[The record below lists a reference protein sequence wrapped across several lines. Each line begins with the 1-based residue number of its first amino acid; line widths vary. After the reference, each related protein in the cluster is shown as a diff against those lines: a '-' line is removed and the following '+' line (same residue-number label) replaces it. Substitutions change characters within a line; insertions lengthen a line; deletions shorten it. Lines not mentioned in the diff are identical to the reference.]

1 MAEKRKVIEK
11 KEVTVAM
18 PVIIAPKW
26 IQGFI
31 DFIREQNVVS
41 VAIGLI
47 FGLAAKSLVDSI
59 MLTVI
64 NPIVGVILGTNNLDN
79 KFFCLKTVNGVCTS
93 KLAWGT
99 LLSSI
104 INFIIILAVVYFTVK
119 ILKLDHLDKK
129 YEEEKKNAS
138 KAAQS

>member
-1 MAEKRKVIEK
+1 MDDNSSSAKRLEK
-11 KEVTVAM
+11 KEVTVVV
-18 PVIIAPKW
+18 PVVRVPNW
-26 IQGFI
+26 LQGFI
-31 DFIREQNVVS
+31 NFIREQNVVS

-59 MLTVI
+59 MVTVI

-79 KFFCLKTVNGVCTS
+79 KFFCLKSVNGVCTS

-104 INFIIILAVVYFTVK
+104 INFLIILAVVYFVVK
-119 ILKLDHLDKK
+119 ILRLDKID
-129 YEEEKKNAS
+129 KKKDEA
-138 KAAQS
+138 KK

>member
-1 MAEKRKVIEK
+1 VDDNSGSAKRLEK
-11 KEVTVAM
+11 KEVTVVV
-18 PVIIAPKW
+18 PVVRVPHW
-26 IQGFI
+26 LQGFI

-59 MLTVI
+59 MVTVI

-79 KFFCLKTVNGVCTS
+79 KFFCLKSVNGVCTS

-104 INFIIILAVVYFTVK
+104 INFLIILAVVYFVVK
-119 ILKLDHLDKK
+119 FLRLDKID
-129 YEEEKKNAS
+129 KKKDEA
-138 KAAQS
+138 KK

>member
-1 MAEKRKVIEK
+1 MDDNSGSAKRLEK
-11 KEVTVAM
+11 KEVTVVV
-18 PVIIAPKW
+18 PVVRVPHW
-26 IQGFI
+26 LQGFI

-59 MLTVI
+59 MVTVI

-79 KFFCLKTVNGVCTS
+79 KFFCLKSVNGVCTS

-104 INFIIILAVVYFTVK
+104 INFLIILAVVYFVVK
-119 ILKLDHLDKK
+119 FLRLDKID
-129 YEEEKKNAS
+129 KKKDEA
-138 KAAQS
+138 KK

>member
-1 MAEKRKVIEK
+1 VDDNSSSAKRLEK
-11 KEVTVAM
+11 KEVTVVV
-18 PVIIAPKW
+18 PVVRVPNW
-26 IQGFI
+26 LQGFI
-31 DFIREQNVVS
+31 NFIREQNVVS

-59 MLTVI
+59 MVTVI

-79 KFFCLKTVNGVCTS
+79 KFFCLKSVNGVCTS

-104 INFIIILAVVYFTVK
+104 INFLIILAVVYFVVK
-119 ILKLDHLDKK
+119 ILRLDKID
-129 YEEEKKNAS
+129 KKKDEA
-138 KAAQS
+138 KK